1 MVNMD
6 KILVVDGIT
15 KEYPGRVAVSNVSFE
30 VQKGSIHGFLGPNGA
45 GKSTTMK
52 MIAGLLP
59 ATAGSIT
66 LFGEKVE
73 PEKLKMKNLIGLLPE
88 NAPLY
93 LDMTVE
99 NYLKLVAKLH
109 GVKEIQL
116 QVDKVMTEL
125 SLIEVRKRIIGNL
138 SKGYRQRVGL
148 AQALVFDA
156 PFLILD
162 EPTNGLDPQTVVEL
176 REFIKKLSVNKTI
189 LFSSHVLPEVEQLCD
204 QITIIHHGK
213 IRASGDLK
221 EIHKKFRQGLVLKV
235 GIGEN
240 EKLPDLSSLGKYEV
254 TQEHIVGKEKQF
266 HLVFEDDRDCRS
278 EIGKIVIKG
287 GVNLLTLQVESPELE
302 DIFLHMTE
310 QKK

>member
-15 KEYPGRVAVSNVSFE
+15 KEYPGRTAVSNVSFE

-59 ATAGSIT
+59 VTAGSIT
-66 LFGEKVE
+66 LFGEKVG
-73 PEKLKMKNLIGLLPE
+73 PEKLQMKNLIGLLPE

-109 GVKEIQL
+109 SVKDIQL

-176 REFIKKLSVNKTI
+176 REFIKKLSANKTI

-204 QITIIHHGK
+204 QITIIHQGK

-221 EIHKKFRQGLVLKV
+221 EIHRKFRQGLVLKV
-235 GIGEN
+235 GIAEN

-278 EIGKIVIKG
+278 EIGKIVIAG
-287 GVNLLTLQVESPELE
+287 GVSLLTLQVESPELE